1 MKIIVNDT
9 NILIDLIKLN
19 LLQDFVQLP
28 CKIHTLDLVIAEI
41 TDPQQAKEIN
51 SIHNHLI
58 IGHIEPDEYMSIFS
72 LQKKNLSFT
81 DTAVLYYT
89 QKNGGILIS
98 SDAPLRKTANQLA
111 IEVKGILF
119 IFEQL
124 IHYKIIDI
132 PTAIQKLEFLIE
144 INPRA
149 PKKLIE
155 EKIKNLTETK

>member
-41 TDPQQAKEIN
+41 TDPQQAYEIN
-51 SIHNHLI
+51 SIRDHLI
-58 IGHIEPDEYMSIFS
+58 IGQIAPDEYTAILR

-81 DTAVLYYT
+81 DCAVLYYT
-89 QKNGGILIS
+89 QKTGGILVS
-98 SDAPLRKTANQLA
+98 GDAPLRKTAGELA

-124 IHYKIIDI
+124 IHHDIIDI
-132 PTAIQKLEFLIE
+132 STAIRKLKHLML

-155 EKIKNLTETK
+155 EKINKFTQTQ